1 MVWKYSLVIM
11 VMLLVLLIQELELVL
26 LLQVTG
32 VLTTLVFADAT
43 DTSSALTMDSA
54 DAFAGPGAEPFVFLA
69 PSNQDQASGS
79 VSHCGENGV
88 SNSSDHWSLDTCSV
102 DCSGSWYSGSLVD
115 ECSICDSDTSNDCT
129 QDCNG
134 AWGGPDN
141 IKDNGD
147 EAYNDHC
154 NVCDA

>member
-1 MVWKYSLVIM
+1 ML
-11 VMLLVLLIQELELVL
+11 LLVLY
-26 LLQVTG
+26 QVSNSQ
-32 VLTTLVFADAT
+32 A
-43 DTSSALTMDSA
+43 
-54 DAFAGPGAEPFVFLA
+54 FVFQA

-88 SNSSDHWSLDTCSV
+88 SNSSAYWSSDVCSA
-102 DCSGSWYSGSLVD
+102 DCSGSWYAGYLLD
-115 ECSICDSDTSNDCT
+115 KCSVCDTDTANDCT

-134 AWGGPDN
+134 DWGGPDN

-154 NVCDA
+154 NVCDAMTQQMTVLYYRYHHLVQIKQLFLMYLIMILVDLNWFYQVLH